1 MMIDKRLLAII
12 PESKKYV
19 FLTVL
24 LKWISLI
31 SNVILVFSV
40 AQIIR
45 SNGENIKLSSV
56 CIILSLI
63 LTFLCAVFSS
73 FFSYKSSANV
83 KKSLRTT
90 IYKKLLE
97 LGTSYQ
103 EKIETAKIVQLAV
116 EGVEQLEVW
125 FGSYLPQFFYSIIA
139 SISLFVIISFL
150 DLKMA
155 IVLLVCVPLIPISI
169 VIVQKIA
176 KKILSKY
183 WTQYSNLADN
193 FLENLQGLTTLKI
206 YSADEYKHKKMNEEA
221 EHFRKVT
228 MKVLSMQ
235 LNSIIVM
242 DIVAYSGAALGIVLA
257 IESFFSGNLSLENCF
272 ICILLSADFF
282 IPLRRLGS
290 FFHTAMN
297 GTTAANKIFD
307 LLNESSHESEKSN
320 EKASEGFDFISFKN
334 VSYKFGEKCVLQN
347 VNLSI
352 KKGDLVSFVGKSGS
366 GKSTTA
372 KILSGINTNYIG
384 NAFIDGIEI
393 SKINKEDLY
402 KKLIYISHR
411 DWIFK
416 SSVKETLLEGKE
428 NATEKEMW
436 EVLQKVQLFDFVKE
450 NGGLSMFIQENAV
463 NLSGGQKQRLSI
475 ARSLI
480 HDSEILIF
488 DEATSN
494 IDVESEKA
502 ILDLI
507 QILKGT
513 KTIIIISHR
522 NQNDLKF
529 DSVYTFENGEIL

>member
-436 EVLQKVQLFDFVKE
+436 EVLQKVQLADFVKE
-450 NGGLSMFIQENAV
+450 NGGLSMLIQENAV

-475 ARSLI
+475 APLI

>member
-436 EVLQKVQLFDFVKE
+436 EVLQKVQLADFVKE
-450 NGGLSMFIQENAV
+450 NGGLSMLIQENAV

>member
-450 NGGLSMFIQENAV
+450 NGGLSMLIQENAV

>member
-1 MMIDKRLLAII
+1 MMIDKRLLAIV

-45 SNGENIKLSSV
+45 SKGENIKLSSIY
-56 CIILSLI
+56 IILSLI

-307 LLNESSHESEKSN
+307 LLNESSQESEKSN

-384 NAFIDGIEI
+384 NIFIDGIEI

-436 EVLQKVQLFDFVKE
+436 EVLQKVQLSDFVKE
-450 NGGLSMFIQENAV
+450 NGGLSMLIQENAV